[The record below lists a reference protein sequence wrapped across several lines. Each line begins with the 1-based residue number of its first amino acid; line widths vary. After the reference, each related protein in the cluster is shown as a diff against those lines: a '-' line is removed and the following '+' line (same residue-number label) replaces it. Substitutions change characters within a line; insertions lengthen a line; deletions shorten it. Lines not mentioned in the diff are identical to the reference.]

1 MSVEKAFRKLV
12 NLITGLLQYC
22 LMMER
27 KRIYT
32 NDLVNLL
39 LEFCSWK
46 VSEPGGKALQ
56 SIKSYLVDSAKFV
69 HFLLYDLLGSIS
81 DGLALSKEF
90 SIKFVK
96 YKTVLRNF
104 ISSFQHFK

>member
-1 MSVEKAFRKLV
+1 MHYY
-12 NLITGLLQYC
+12 IC

-46 VSEPGGKALQ
+46 VSELGGETLQ
-56 SIKSYLVDSAKFV
+56 AIKSFLVNSAKFV
-69 HFLLYDLLGSIS
+69 HFLLYDHLGSIS
-81 DGLALSKEF
+81 QRFALPQEF
-90 SIKFVK
+90 SSNLVK
-96 YKTVLRNF
+96 
-104 ISSFQHFK
+104 I

>member
-1 MSVEKAFRKLV
+1 MSVEKAFRELL
-12 NLITGLLQYC
+12 NLIAVLLQYC

-46 VSEPGGKALQ
+46 VSEPGGKTLQ
-56 SIKSYLVDSAKFV
+56 AIKSFLVDSAKFV

-81 DGLALSKEF
+81 QRLALSQKF
-90 SIKFVK
+90 SVNFVK
-96 YKTVLRNF
+96 DKTVLRNF

>member
-1 MSVEKAFRKLV
+1 ML
-12 NLITGLLQYC
+12 NLIAVLLQYC

-46 VSEPGGKALQ
+46 VSEPGGKTLQ
-56 SIKSYLVDSAKFV
+56 AIKSVLVDSAKFV
-69 HFLLYDLLGSIS
+69 HFLLYDHLGGIS
-81 DGLALSKEF
+81 QRFGLFQEF
-90 SIKFVK
+90 SSNLIKDRFM
-96 YKTVLRNF
+96 Y
-104 ISSFQHFK
+104 